1 MGLLIYNSIVALI
14 IPITMIALGLYF
26 KRSAP
31 KNINYFFG
39 YRTKRSMKN
48 RETWAFAHAYC
59 GRLLVR
65 VGIGMTIATAVI
77 VIFVHSFSAFGAVL
91 MLVQI
96 PGMIATTLITERALD
111 RTFDE
116 YGNRR

>member
-39 YRTKRSMKN
+39 YRTKRSMRN
-48 RETWAFAHAYC
+48 RETWAFAHEYC
-59 GRLLVR
+59 GRLWVR
-65 VGIGMTIATAVI
+65 VGIGMSAATAVI
-77 VIFVHSFSAFGAVL
+77 IVFVHSFSAFGAVL
-91 MLVQI
+91 MLAQLTV
-96 PGMIATTLITERALD
+96 MIATVPITERALD

-116 YGNRR
+116 YGRRK